1 MKKIAAALL
10 LSSAVAAPA
19 FAADSGFYAG
29 LNLSRSSVST
39 PSGTVLTKKNDTV
52 YGVIAG
58 YQFNQNWGVEAQ
70 YTGAGKF
77 ATTTS
82 SGKADTFSVAAIGTM
97 PISDTFSLY
106 GKLGFASTKTK
117 VSGTGATGASRSA
130 ATYGLGVQYNAT
142 PAVGIRFGWDRF
154 GATVT
159 DTTVGAKHNFNSD
172 VVGVAA
178 VVKF

>member
-19 FAADSGFYAG
+19 FAADEGFYAG
-29 LNLSRSSVST
+29 LNLGRASVST

-77 ATTTS
+77 ATTTF
-82 SGKADTFSVAAIGTM
+82 SGKADTLSVAAIGTM
-97 PISDTFSLY
+97 PVSDTVSLY
-106 GKLGFASTKTK
+106 GKLGFASTKSK
-117 VSGTGATGASRSA
+117 VSGTGYTGASRSA

-154 GATVT
+154 GATIT
-159 DTTVGAKHNFNSD
+159 DTAVGAKHNFNSD